1 MAKIINGINVDG
13 FKKGWNGANGQS
25 FIPLNI
31 EKYLRY
37 GRAEIL
43 SDVERRSVSFKRD
56 DGMFLF
62 SCGDSELRRPMKL
75 YREWRNESLDM
86 IMWLESVAVG
96 ECTRKVIQGE
106 RLLD

>member
-1 MAKIINGINVDG
+1 MAKIINGINVNG
-13 FKKGWNGANGQS
+13 FKRGWNGANGQ
-25 FIPLNI
+25 FPIPLNI
-31 EKYLRY
+31 EKYLKC
-37 GRAEIL
+37 GQTEIL
-43 SDVERRSVSFKRD
+43 LDNEHRNVSFTRE

-62 SCGDSELRRPMKL
+62 SCGNSELRRPMKL

-106 RLLD
+106 KLLD